1 MSHMYYYVICRESSG
16 SPLQIRF
23 STGISLLNCV
33 FQDNRNLMQVEADTD
48 DTTIT
53 DIYDIITTSGGLTV
67 FTRGVPIEVTIRA
80 CNFSSNTANTNPAN
94 NTRPVLLKAN
104 GHGGAILLRLVE
116 ANDSIVRIEDCR
128 FENNF
133 AEVDGGAVYMSLSEF
148 SHGNTINL
156 TNNVFLGNR
165 VEEASGGA
173 VSINSFNFSSDNH
186 MFVSGCNFSGSYG
199 DSGGAFSFALY
210 NSNVETTRAPDLLQ
224 FNDCM
229 FMDNQAKNE
238 GTAVGLFSLVHVD
251 QVGFPVYFQD
261 W

>member
-1 MSHMYYYVICRESSG
+1 MCVFRNSSG

-23 STGISLLNCV
+23 STRISLLNCV
-33 FQDNRNLMQVEADTD
+33 FQDNQNLMRVQEDTS
-48 DTTIT
+48 DTTLT

-67 FTRGVPIEVTIRA
+67 FTRGVPIDITIRG
-80 CNFSSNTANTNPAN
+80 CNFSSNTANINPVN

-104 GHGGAILLRLVE
+104 GHGGAILLRLAE
-116 ANDSIVRIEDCR
+116 ANDSIVRIEDCL
-128 FENNF
+128 FEDNH
-133 AEVDGGAVYMSLSEF
+133 AEVDGGAVYMSLSEY
-148 SHGNTINL
+148 SHGNTIRL
-156 TNNVFLGNR
+156 SNNVFIRNH

-173 VSINSFNFSSDNH
+173 VSINSFNFSSNNA
-186 MFVSGCNFSGSYG
+186 MLVEGCNFSASYG

-210 NSNVETTRAPDLLQ
+210 NSNVNTTNAPDLLQ
-224 FNDCM
+224 FNNCI

-251 QVGFPVYFQD
+251 QVGFPVFFQD